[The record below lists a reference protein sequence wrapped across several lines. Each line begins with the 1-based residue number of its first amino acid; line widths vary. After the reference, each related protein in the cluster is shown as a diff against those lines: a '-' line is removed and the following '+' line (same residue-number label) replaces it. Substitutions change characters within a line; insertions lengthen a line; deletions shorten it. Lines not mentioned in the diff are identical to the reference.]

1 MSWCQFAI
9 WALLWLC
16 NYSPTIRIFFWIR
29 SHLRDGVGMGA
40 AQSLLWCPLRFFGV
54 SALFHVHWY
63 SNHIFLFWLLL
74 LAGPHL
80 FFFSFNIKSVW
91 FHSWKIHAI
100 IWKCK
105 LHNLNCPWHPLL
117 KYRDSQPLPMVT
129 VLHGDS
135 FQKPESKKNLL
146 PYRGSI
152 VLFCFELSLKL
163 VDFVYQMYIKIPVL
177 CLGIVLPLSA
187 SWVSHLREIFSVSFH
202 S

>member
-1 MSWCQFAI
+1 MTWCQLAI

-16 NYSPTIRIFFWIR
+16 NYSPTVRIFFWIR

-40 AQSLLWCPLRFFGV
+40 TQSLLWCPIRFSGV
-54 SALFHVHWY
+54 SVLFRVYWS

-80 FFFSFNIKSVW
+80 FFFFFFYIKSVW

-117 KYRDSQPLPMVT
+117 KYRDSQPLPMLT

-135 FQKPESKKNLL
+135 FQKPESKKNLS
-146 PYRGSI
+146 P
-152 VLFCFELSLKL
+152 
-163 VDFVYQMYIKIPVL
+163 
-177 CLGIVLPLSA
+177 
-187 SWVSHLREIFSVSFH
+187 
-202 S
+202 